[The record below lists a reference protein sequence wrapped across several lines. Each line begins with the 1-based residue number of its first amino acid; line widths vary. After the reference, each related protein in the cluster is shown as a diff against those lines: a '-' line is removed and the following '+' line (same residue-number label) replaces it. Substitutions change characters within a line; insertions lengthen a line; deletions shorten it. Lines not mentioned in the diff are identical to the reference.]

1 MPGLGDVDLSRDNAI
16 EDDAT
21 NVVFGDR
28 FDGDAHTTRGS
39 TRPRF
44 ANFDC
49 RIANES
55 SEFDR
60 TVERVGQWL
69 NKTSRTTDRNRLRCD
84 VVNANRRCVL
94 QVRPWPASTGQPI
107 LVQCIS
113 RRQQPVVLGGGDI
126 VLVAGA
132 NSSCHQLMP
141 SALKLPSG

>member
-1 MPGLGDVDLSRDNAI
+1 MPGLGDIDLSRDNAI

-21 NVVFGDR
+21 NFVFGDR
-28 FDGDAHTTRGS
+28 FDRDAHATRGS
-39 TRPRF
+39 TRSRF

-49 RIANES
+49 RITDES

-60 TVERVGQWL
+60 TIERVGQWL
-69 NKTSRTTDRNRLRCD
+69 NESSRATNRNRLRCD
-84 VVNANRRCVL
+84 VVNANRRRVL
-94 QVRPWPASTGQPI
+94 QVCPWSASTGQPI
-107 LVQCIS
+107 LVQCIG

>member
-1 MPGLGDVDLSRDNAI
+1 MPGLGDIDLSRDNAI

-21 NVVFGDR
+21 DLVFGNR
-28 FDGDAHTTRGS
+28 FDRDAHTTRGS
-39 TRPRF
+39 TRHRF

-49 RIANES
+49 RIANKS

-60 TVERVGQWL
+60 TIERVGQWL
-69 NKTSRTTDRNRLRCD
+69 NKSSRTTDRNRLRCD
-84 VVNANRRCVL
+84 VVNANRRRVL
-94 QVRPWPASTGQPI
+94 QMCPRSASTGQPI
-107 LVQCIS
+107 LMQCIS

-126 VLVAGA
+126 VLIAGA